1 MDAQVKLIDL
11 ELLLLRESALLLELC
26 LLPIVPLFVLN
37 SHRFKRSFQFLR
49 KRLPLLIDC
58 LLLFLA
64 NDQRILLMKNLLEF
78 CDEEIVSLHRLF
90 WFLLFI
96 LIFRLSLV
104 LFIYSSGT
112 YLVFIDYLSFA

>member
-1 MDAQVKLIDL
+1 
-11 ELLLLRESALLLELC
+11 
-26 LLPIVPLFVLN
+26 
-37 SHRFKRSFQFLR
+37 
-49 KRLPLLIDC
+49 
-58 LLLFLA
+58 
-64 NDQRILLMKNLLEF
+64 MKNLLEF